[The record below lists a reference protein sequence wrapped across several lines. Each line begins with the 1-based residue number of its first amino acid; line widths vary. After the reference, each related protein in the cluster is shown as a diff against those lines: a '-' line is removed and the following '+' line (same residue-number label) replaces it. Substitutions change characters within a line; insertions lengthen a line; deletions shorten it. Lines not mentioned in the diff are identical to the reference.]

1 MTSAHTS
8 LEAARAPARSP
19 LAALAQI
26 PSTLLLTLAG
36 SVGSCSTID
45 LQSAAYSATPAA
57 PDALV
62 DVAVEGVE
70 VVVAEAGVL
79 GADFVVAIG
88 VVVDE
93 LVVELLPHPATSAPQ
108 SAATTSS
115 GDRLAIIDPPSVW
128 KNARCWTFEPPGER
142 LVAQG

>member
-1 MTSAHTS
+1 
-8 LEAARAPARSP
+8 

-26 PSTLLLTLAG
+26 PSTLLLTLAA

-70 VVVAEAGVL
+70 LVAAGAGEL
-79 GADFVVAIG
+79 GADLVVAIG
-88 VVVDE
+88 VVVEE
-93 LVVELLPHPATSAPQ
+93 LVVELLLPHPATSAAQ
-108 SAATTSS
+108 SATATSS
-115 GDRLAIIDPPSVW
+115 GDRLAIIDPPLVGRTLAAGLSS
-128 KNARCWTFEPPGER
+128 RPGER